1 MNKQVFERIQSRFTE
16 KGLKFSA
23 KDGIFNFNMVTGD
36 VVGKLAMYIEVFDR
50 YYVSYAVL
58 ANNVLPERYA
68 TVSEY
73 LHRAN
78 FGLLFGNF
86 EIDYS
91 DGEIRFKITTDCEDV
106 KTLTNHIIDRSVAL
120 PCAMFE
126 RYGEGMLKLMMGI
139 GTPEG
144 LIQES
149 EKIED

>member
-1 MNKQVFERIQSRFTE
+1 MNKQVFERIHSRFTE
-16 KGLKFSA
+16 KGLKFTT
-23 KDGIFNFNMVTGD
+23 KDGIFSFNIVTAD
-36 VVGKLAMYIEVFDR
+36 VVGKLAMYVEVFDK
-50 YYVSYAVL
+50 YYVSYAIL
-58 ANNVLPERYA
+58 ANNVSPERYSS
-68 TVSEY
+68 VSEY

-106 KTLTNHIIDRSVAL
+106 KALTNYIIDRSVAL

-139 GTPEG
+139 GSPAE
-144 LIQES
+144 LILES
-149 EKIED
+149 ENSKD